1 MSFNSS
7 TTQIDFFQKR
17 QQHFETLQ
25 AQTQAQYNQWAVA
38 RAIYFIAWGGLS
50 YWAFEA
56 LSPWIFLGILVVG
69 FGVFLWMI
77 NKHLAIKA
85 QKLRYQLLTN
95 LNEDEALRLQGKFV
109 RQETGE
115 VYIKAQHFYA
125 SDLDIFGKHSI
136 FKLLN
141 RTRTY
146 TGAEVLADWLQ
157 SPADHA
163 TILTRQESSSELKD
177 MIDWRQNLEVDAWQI
192 EDVHQPITP
201 ILEWLQLAPF
211 EVLKQKSLRYLLYL
225 PYLSIPVV
233 LACILDILPLQWI
246 LAVFIIHGFILRKVS
261 GLLGLYLDKT
271 SSVANVLKAYA
282 NLCKSIAVPAFQ
294 HAHLQRLQT
303 EVNQATAH
311 IQELSVLLE
320 RIGNRQNPIFALSV
334 GMLTLW
340 DLRYFIHLE
349 NWRAQHQNHL
359 AHWIAIVSE
368 FEALSSVAGHSFA
381 NPSHVIPQIA
391 NKDFIIHA
399 TQLGHP
405 LIKSEKRVCNDI
417 QIEGLGQCVIITGSN
432 MSGKSTFQRTVALNT
447 ILALAGSVVCAQQF
461 ECSVMQVFTSM
472 RTQDSLE
479 EDTSSFYAELK
490 RLKQLID
497 WVNEKQSLPT
507 FYFLDEILKGTNSKD
522 RHDGAK
528 ALMLQLHQ
536 AQASGFISTH
546 DVDLGDEF
554 SEKGFVKNFSFSS
567 EVREGKLVFDYTL
580 KQGICRSFNAS
591 QLMAQIG
598 IKM

>member
-1 MSFNSS
+1 MSSNPT

-17 QQHFETLQ
+17 QQHFESLQ
-25 AQTQAQYNQWAVA
+25 AQTQAQYNQWAIV
-38 RAIYFIAWGGLS
+38 RAVYFIAWLGLS

-56 LSPWIFLGILVVG
+56 LSPWVFLGILFLG
-69 FGVFLWMI
+69 FGIFLWMI

-85 QKLRYQLLTN
+85 QKLRYQLLAN
-95 LNEDEALRLQGKFV
+95 LNEDESLRLQGKFV

-115 VYIKAQHFYA
+115 IYAQVQHFYA

-157 SPADHA
+157 SPAEQA
-163 TILTRQESSSELKD
+163 TILTRQETSSELKEL
-177 MIDWRQNLEVDAWQI
+177 IDWRQDLEVDAWQI

-201 ILEWLQLAPF
+201 ILEWLQLPSF
-211 EVLKQKSLRYLLYL
+211 EVLKQKYLRYLLYL

-233 LACILDILPLQWI
+233 LACIIDILPLQWI

-261 GLLGLYLDKT
+261 GLLSQYLDKT

-282 NLCKSIAVPAFQ
+282 NLCKSIAVPAFK
-294 HAHLQRLQT
+294 HPHLQKLQA

-349 NWRAQHQNHL
+349 NWRAKHQNHL
-359 AHWIAIVSE
+359 AYWITIVSE
-368 FEALSSVAGHSFA
+368 FEALSSLAGHSFA
-381 NPSHVIPQIA
+381 NPSHILPKISD
-391 NKDFIIHA
+391 KDFIIHA

-405 LIKSEKRVCNDI
+405 LIKAEKRVCNDI
-417 QIEGLGQCVIITGSN
+417 QIAGLGQCVIITGSN

-447 ILALAGSVVCAQQF
+447 ILALTGSVVCAQEF

-554 SEKGFVKNFSFSS
+554 SEKGFVKNYSFSS
-567 EVREGKLVFDYTL
+567 EVRDGKLVFDYTL

>member
-1 MSFNSS
+1 MSSNS
-7 TTQIDFFQKR
+7 QIDFFQKR
-17 QQHFETLQ
+17 QQYFESLQ
-25 AQTQAQYNQWAVA
+25 TQTQAQYNQWAIV
-38 RAIYFIAWGGLS
+38 RAIFFIAWGGLS

-95 LNEDEALRLQGKFV
+95 LNEDEALRLKGQFV
-109 RQETGE
+109 TTETGE
-115 VYIKAQHFYA
+115 GYAQAQHFYA

-146 TGAEVLADWLQ
+146 TGAEILATWLQ
-157 SPADHA
+157 NPANQA
-163 TILTRQESSSELKD
+163 TISTRQESSSELKD

-282 NLCKSIAVPAFQ
+282 NLCKSIAVPEFK
-294 HAHLQRLQT
+294 HPHLQKLQA

-349 NWRAQHQNHL
+349 NWRAKHQNHL

-368 FEALSSVAGHSFA
+368 FEALNSLAGHSFA
-381 NPSHVIPQIA
+381 NPSHIIPQISD
-391 NKDFIIHA
+391 KDFIIHA

-405 LIKSEKRVCNDI
+405 LIKAEKRVCNDI
-417 QIEGLGQCVIITGSN
+417 QIVGLGQCVIITGSN

-528 ALMLQLHQ
+528 ALMLQLHH

-554 SEKGFVKNFSFSS
+554 SEKGFVKNYSFSS
-567 EVREGKLVFDYTL
+567 EVKDGKLVFDYTL

>member
-1 MSFNSS
+1 MSSNS
-7 TTQIDFFQKR
+7 QIDFFQKR
-17 QQHFETLQ
+17 QQYFESLQ
-25 AQTQAQYNQWAVA
+25 TQTQAQYNQWAIV
-38 RAIYFIAWGGLS
+38 RAIFFIAWGGLS

-95 LNEDEALRLQGKFV
+95 LNEDEALRLKGQFV
-109 RQETGE
+109 RTETGE
-115 VYIKAQHFYA
+115 GYAQAQHFYA

-146 TGAEVLADWLQ
+146 TGAEILATWLQ
-157 SPADHA
+157 NPANQA
-163 TILTRQESSSELKD
+163 TISTRQESSSELKD

-211 EVLKQKSLRYLLYL
+211 EVLEQKSLRYLLYL

-282 NLCKSIAVPAFQ
+282 NLCKSIAVPEFK
-294 HAHLQRLQT
+294 HPHLQKLQA

-349 NWRAQHQNHL
+349 NWRAKHQNHL

-368 FEALSSVAGHSFA
+368 FEALNSLAGHSFA
-381 NPSHVIPQIA
+381 NPSHIIPQISD
-391 NKDFIIHA
+391 KDFIIHA

-405 LIKSEKRVCNDI
+405 LIKAEKRVCNDI
-417 QIEGLGQCVIITGSN
+417 QIVGLGQCVIITGSN

-528 ALMLQLHQ
+528 ALMLQLHH

-554 SEKGFVKNFSFSS
+554 SEKGFVKNYSFSS
-567 EVREGKLVFDYTL
+567 EVKDGKLVFDYTL